1 MDFVLIKNAENADFL
16 TIKAV
21 KHIKEADLLIT
32 GFFISEK
39 LSSYIHP
46 SCRILNENEYQHYF
60 TAANQQY
67 AKNIVYLIGDCDTNR
82 TAETEKTSYF
92 KNLGYNIVV
101 LPGISEINR
110 ITGQNHFPLTIRHR
124 NESFWV
130 YDGKTNTAIQ
140 GTEKFKQIAATAAT
154 IVITNPLN
162 QTRPLLSLIYQ
173 YRNPDT
179 PVLLST
185 KKTRIINC
193 TLKDLL
199 KKKADMERYLMIVIN
214 PSTKNLPSIEL
225 SYQSPSLNTSLATG

>member
-21 KHIKEADLLIT
+21 RHIKEADLLIT
-32 GFFISEK
+32 EFFISEK
-39 LSSYIHP
+39 LSKYLRT
-46 SCRILNENEYQHYF
+46 SCSILNQNEYQHYL
-60 TAANQQY
+60 TDTNQRWV
-67 AKNIVYLIGDCDTNR
+67 KKIVYLMGDSGINR
-82 TAETEKTSYF
+82 TEETKTTDYF
-92 KNLGYNIVV
+92 RHLGYKAIV

-130 YDGKTNTAIQ
+130 YDGKTNNIISE
-140 GTEKFKQIAATAAT
+140 TEKFKQIAATTAT
-154 IVITNPLN
+154 IVIKNPLK
-162 QTRPLLSLIYQ
+162 QTHALISLIYQ

-185 KKTRIINC
+185 KQHDVINC

-199 KKKADMERYLMIVIN
+199 KKKADIERYLMIVIN
-214 PSTKNLPSIEL
+214 PSSKDSPSIEL
-225 SYQSPSLNTSLATG
+225 SYQSSPLNASLATG